1 MLVHCTAVAK
11 LLTYFSEAIYIYIYI
26 KSFYVIFF
34 NFVLLTIL
42 ILENFLRFLLI
53 LIGLNA
59 PVASRNPNIGVYQMV
74 ILNK

>member
-1 MLVHCTAVAK
+1 MAK